1 MKLINEIKTTID
13 KGAAHVKWAVST
25 VFLALVVL
33 YILEAIGVRLVS
45 LPNPQTL
52 IYVAGIWWLTR

>member
-1 MKLINEIKTTID
+1 MKLINDIKAAIN

-25 VFLALVVL
+25 AFLALVVL
-33 YILEAIGVRLVS
+33 YVLEAAGVRLVS